1 MHGSTDGYE
10 FIAVAFS
17 GEPSDRLTQSP
28 KIKRQTVPAA
38 LFRTQDRARGIEGA
52 GNEVIAVAWRA
63 ECLRINLANQSCEEG
78 HGEPPVVCRVA
89 IIALTRCGR
98 FALGQIRADISGKE
112 TG

>member
-10 FIAVAFS
+10 VIAVAFS

-63 ECLRINLANQSCEEG
+63 ECLRINLAKKVMANI
-78 HGEPPVVCRVA
+78 PLFV
-89 IIALTRCGR
+89 GR
-98 FALGQIRADISGKE
+98 PSSR
-112 TG
+112 

>member
-1 MHGSTDGYE
+1 LLSTDGYE
-10 FIAVAFS
+10 VIAVAFS

-63 ECLRINLANQSCEEG
+63 KCLRINVAKKVMAEEG
-78 HGEPPVVCRVA
+78 DGEPPVVCRVA
-89 IIALTRCGR
+89 IIGLTRCGR